1 MSSERSSHCTT
12 RTRSSRCTWAR
23 PSPRIQRRKVLASP
37 ARDPC
42 NLSTMAGPTDMS
54 ELHLALDRLR
64 PQLCHCGLKGE
75 CLGCKGIEMVR
86 AQAEAVVAAA
96 SQPILIQ
103 VAQEAAMK
111 DMAVR
116 FQGMTE
122 RLLSDPEIRRSAE
135 DMQQKLMSDPET
147 RELLEELMKRLG
159 APPEE

>member
-1 MSSERSSHCTT
+1 
-12 RTRSSRCTWAR
+12 
-23 PSPRIQRRKVLASP
+23 
-37 ARDPC
+37 
-42 NLSTMAGPTDMS
+42 MAGPTDMS

-64 PQLCHCGLKGE
+64 PQVCHCGLKGE

-111 DMAVR
+111 DMAAR

-122 RLLSDPEIRRSAE
+122 RLLSDPEVRRSAE

-159 APPEE
+159 AQPEE

>member
-1 MSSERSSHCTT
+1 MSSGRSSRCTT

-23 PSPRIQRRKVLASP
+23 PNPRIPRRKVLASP

-103 VAQEAAMK
+103 VAQESSMK
-111 DMAVR
+111 DMTTR
-116 FQGMTE
+116 FQAMSE
-122 RLLSDPEIRRSAE
+122 RLMA
-135 DMQQKLMSDPET
+135 DPET
-147 RELLEELMKRLG
+147 RQLLEELMRRLG
-159 APPEE
+159 TPPEESG